1 MSTVQEIEKAIE
13 ALPWTERLKVYR
25 DLPALIGSKPEDLAW
40 QRAALENFFLDD
52 SSQDAAYDQLSAR
65 RSCLP

>member
-52 SSQDAAYDQLSAR
+52 SSQDAAYDQL
-65 RSCLP
+65 